1 MTDKHVKIFLMVTT
15 MYFVS
20 KDMGAVILY
29 SRRSS
34 TVKCAKFNDKRPACP
49 EWTE

>member
-34 TVKCAKFNDKRPACP
+34 STVKCAKVNDK
-49 EWTE
+49 

>member
-34 TVKCAKFNDKRPACP
+34 TVECAKFNDK
-49 EWTE
+49 